1 MPELR
6 QEMSARRFNQHVS
19 EAKRLAK
26 DSPVVVT
33 DRGRPSHVLMSFADY
48 QRLTRG
54 QRSII
59 DALAD
64 RSPEADFDFDPPRE
78 KELPARATE
87 IDFDF

>member
-19 EAKRLAK
+19 EAKWLAK
-26 DSPVVVT
+26 DGPVVVT
-33 DRGRPSHVLMSFADY
+33 DRGQPSHVLMSFADC
-48 QRLTRG
+48 QRLTRK
-54 QRSII
+54 QRSIV

-64 RSPEADFDFDPPRE
+64 RSPESDFEFDPPRE
-78 KELPARATE
+78 RELPTRATE